1 MKQGDIYMVSLDPA
15 SGHEQ
20 KGYRPVLIV
29 SSTAFNAASRLP
41 VIVPVTSGGNFAR
54 AMGMSVSL
62 TGAGLKT
69 TGVVRCDQPRVL
81 DLTSRGARR
90 VEGVPEQILKEIL
103 AKVSTIFT

>member
-1 MKQGDIYMVSLDPA
+1 MVSLDPA

-54 AMGMSVSL
+54 AMGMSAHTVQQH
-62 TGAGLKT
+62 LKAMFT
-69 TGVVRCDQPRVL
+69 KTASS
-81 DLTSRGARR
+81 SRGELVARSCGAALTTAGDAASGER
-90 VEGVPEQILKEIL
+90 FDVAL
-103 AKVSTIFT
+103 AG